1 MKSQSNLSN
10 EKNILMARSFFKSL
24 VLFFFIVTS
33 QLFSASY
40 PLINYLD
47 LLKEHPLLGPAGSH
61 REGEIE
67 IVTDPDEIR
76 RIENDCY
83 ENYLKKG
90 MDSCTAR
97 QASQAG
103 IISQDPFWIVLRD
116 AVIFP
121 NGSKGL
127 FNRVI
132 EKNSL
137 DQTFGSTVI
146 APLLPDGRIILVLNY
161 RHATRRWEIELARG
175 SHNANETP
183 EQTAI
188 RQTSEET
195 GYKLQKPQILGYLNT
210 NSTLSSCNTAV
221 VAGFVQER
229 RSPQLDNS
237 EAIKGI
243 LALTKKQLLEALQKG
258 WFEMGLNGK
267 LQKIH
272 VRDPYIAY
280 VILMAENRGI
290 WP

>member
-1 MKSQSNLSN
+1 MK
-10 EKNILMARSFFKSL
+10 KNISMSCYFFKFLIILSFFTG
-24 VLFFFIVTS
+24 TS
-33 QLFSASY
+33 QLFCLGY

-67 IVTDPDEIR
+67 VVIDPDEIR

-90 MDSCTAR
+90 LDSCTAR

-103 IISQDPFWIVLRD
+103 IISQDPFWIILRD

-132 EKNSL
+132 EKNTI

-175 SHNANETP
+175 SRNVNETL

-195 GYKLQKPQILGYLNT
+195 GYKLQKPQILGHLNT
-210 NSTLSSCNTAV
+210 NSSISSCATAV
-221 VAGFVQER
+221 IAGFVQEK

-258 WFEMGLNGK
+258 WLEMDLNGK
-267 LQKIH
+267 SQKIH
-272 VRDPYIAY
+272 VRDPYLAY
-280 VILMAENRGI
+280 VILMAENKGI